1 MACRVA
7 WDDVV
12 LGHEVALYYVFLGL
26 GVILGYGVG
35 FHEV

>member
-1 MACRVA
+1 MACRAA
-7 WDDVV
+7 WDDVCV
-12 LGHEVALYYVFLGL
+12 GHEVALYYVLLGL

>member
-7 WDDVV
+7 WDDVFV
-12 LGHEVALYYVFLGL
+12 GHEVALCYAILGL

>member
-7 WDDVV
+7 WDDEV
-12 LGHEVALYYVFLGL
+12 LGHEVAIYYVLLGL